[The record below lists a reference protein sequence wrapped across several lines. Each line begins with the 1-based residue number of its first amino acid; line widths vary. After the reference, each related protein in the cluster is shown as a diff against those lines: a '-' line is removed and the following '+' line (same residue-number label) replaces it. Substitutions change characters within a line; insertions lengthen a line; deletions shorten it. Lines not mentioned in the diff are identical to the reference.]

1 MFITLGNLAYFGG
14 PCLIPSP
21 SKKIK
26 LPPPPHVT
34 QEKNPLEKGKENLL
48 IFCNAEDSGPLIAH
62 ILMNILLFM
71 FY

>member
-1 MFITLGNLAYFGG
+1 MFITFGNLAYFGG

-21 SKKIK
+21 SKQIK
-26 LPPPPHVT
+26 LPLPPPPHVP

-48 IFCNAEDSGPLIAH
+48 INAKDSGPLIAH